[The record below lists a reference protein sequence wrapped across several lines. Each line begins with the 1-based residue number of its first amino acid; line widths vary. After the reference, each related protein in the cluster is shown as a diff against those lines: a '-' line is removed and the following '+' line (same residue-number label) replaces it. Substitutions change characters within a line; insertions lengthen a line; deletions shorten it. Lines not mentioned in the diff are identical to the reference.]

1 MNEVPETLATPEGDE
16 VVELHVVA
24 ERHGAFGVHGSPDVS
39 GFGGLAKPVVL
50 PGPAQRPYGSW
61 FDEAADSLES
71 VLGAEYGE
79 AVEQV
84 VVDRGEITFMVRRE
98 SLPKFVRVL
107 RDEPTLRFETCMG
120 VSGVHWP
127 GDTGRE
133 LHAVYHFRSM
143 TYGGRVVRVE
153 TTCPDADPHIPS
165 IVTTY
170 PTNDWH
176 ERETYDMFG
185 IIFDDHPA
193 LTRILMPDDWAGHP
207 QRKDYPLGGIHVEYK
222 GASTPPPDERREYS

>member
-1 MNEVPETLATPEGDE
+1 MSDVPETVAPPEGVAEIPLE
-16 VVELHVVA
+16 VVETRV
-24 ERHGAFGVHGSPDVS
+24 GAFGVSGSPDVS
-39 GFGGLAKPVVL
+39 GYGGLVSPVVL
-50 PGPAQRPYGSW
+50 PGASSRPYGGW
-61 FDEAADSLES
+61 FDDAADRLAVLLGNDYEAA
-71 VLGAEYGE
+71 
-79 AVEQV
+79 VEKV
-84 VVDRGEITFMVRRE
+84 VVAFGELTFHLVRE
-98 SLPKFVRVL
+98 QLPAFVQAL
-107 RDEPTLRFETCMG
+107 RDDPELRFETCMG

-127 GDTGRE
+127 GDAGRE

-143 TYGGRVVRVE
+143 THGGRMLRLE
-153 TTCPDADPHIPS
+153 TTCPDTDPHLPT

-185 IIFDDHPA
+185 IIFDGHPG
-193 LTRILMPDDWAGHP
+193 LTRILMPDDWVGHP